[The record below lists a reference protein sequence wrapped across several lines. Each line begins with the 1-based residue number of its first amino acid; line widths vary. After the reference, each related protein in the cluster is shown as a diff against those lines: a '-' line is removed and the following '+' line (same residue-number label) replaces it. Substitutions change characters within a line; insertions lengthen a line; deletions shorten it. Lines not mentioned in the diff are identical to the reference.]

1 MEEVA
6 VAVKQSLDTQKIPI
20 HYWQW
25 DDWWY
30 PGHAVYVYCVEDWSM
45 LPGQFPSGLAGMYE
59 KLAVPFLYYMPYWC
73 MDNNTARTP
82 QWDFLT
88 QEQCGWE

>member
-1 MEEVA
+1 
-6 VAVKQSLDTQKIPI
+6 
-20 HYWQW
+20 
-25 DDWWY
+25 
-30 PGHAVYVYCVEDWSM
+30 
-45 LPGQFPSGLAGMYE
+45 MYE